1 MKKKAP
7 IDFFNLRVQLA
18 LVIVL
23 VEVLFIDKLAS
34 AGIEFILSS
43 VIVTVALLIQL
54 RFGIRPAA
62 AAPADIVVFVFN
74 WMFLGLGA
82 QGSVD
87 RHAAAAHQYLHGY
100 G

>member
-1 MKKKAP
+1 MKKKTP
-7 IDFFNLRVQLA
+7 IDFFSLRVQLA

-23 VEVLFIDKLAS
+23 VEILFIDKLAS

-54 RFGIRPAA
+54 RFGIRPAS
-62 AAPADIVVFVFN
+62 AAPADSVVFVFN
-74 WMFLGLGA
+74 WMFLDLA
-82 QGSVD
+82 QGTVD
-87 RHAAAAHQYLHGY
+87 RHAAPAHQYFHGD